1 MESSSK
7 STDGMDVDKE
17 VSMGQ
22 KDEQQTVLSVIQKPR
37 ASSLPIKYPDFTVGY
52 VYSSEMMSHFST
64 HGHHPEQPQRIQRI
78 WLALKTGQMT
88 EKMKWIPI
96 REVRRDETLLVHSED
111 HWNKVIA
118 LQCESVLNSIGI
130 LYHLL

>member
-7 STDGMDVDKE
+7 STDGMDVDKD
-17 VSMGQ
+17 VSMEQ
-22 KDEQQTVLSVIQKPR
+22 KDGQRAVSSIVQKPR
-37 ASSLPIKYPDFTVGY
+37 ASSVPIKYPDFSVGY
-52 VYSSEMMSHFST
+52 VYSSEMMSHFSPQ
-64 HGHHPEQPQRIQRI
+64 GHHPEQPQRIQRI
-78 WLALKTGQMT
+78 WVALKSGQLT

-118 LQCESVLNSIGI
+118 LQCEFA
-130 LYHLL
+130 